1 MSGADRLVGREQ
13 VLAAASSVL
22 SNAWV
27 GGGQFLLIS
36 GEAGI
41 GKTAVLA
48 ALITQAGPGSRVLR
62 GSCWEGD
69 GVPPYWPWSQVLR
82 ASGLPTAELGEVGW
96 LLQPA
101 PGLPTR

>member
-41 GKTAVLA
+41 GKTA
-48 ALITQAGPGSRVLR
+48 
-62 GSCWEGD
+62 CW
-69 GVPPYWPWSQVLR
+69 PR
-82 ASGLPTAELGEVGW
+82 
-96 LLQPA
+96 
-101 PGLPTR
+101 